1 MKKVFVT
8 LLTLTLCTTL
18 SHAQK
23 IDWGAKAGLNYN
35 FGGDLSE
42 APASISDSFEN
53 VITGADSKAGYH
65 FGFMD

>member
-18 SHAQK
+18 SYAQK

-42 APASISDSFEN
+42 VIGEVGNTAEN
-53 VITGADSKAGYH
+53 ILAGADNKAQNLLY
-65 FGFMD
+65 